1 MGVLETPSKAM
12 EKSLAFLIT
21 ILLGIALV
29 GATAEPEPWG
39 TYIAGYSPVYK
50 GYGYAGHGYTAP
62 PVSHGYSSYWKRD
75 ADARR
80 HGYGG
85 YRGGYSS
92 SYSRGG
98 GHGYGYG
105 RGHYG
110 KRDADARRHGY
121 GGYRGGYR
129 GGYSGYSY
137 GGYGGYA
144 GHRGGYWG

>member
-39 TYIAGYSPVYK
+39 TYVAGYSPVYA

-62 PVSHGYSSYWKRD
+62 LVSHGYSSYWKRD

-85 YRGGYSS
+85 YRGGY
-92 SYSRGG
+92 
-98 GHGYGYG
+98 
-105 RGHYG
+105 
-110 KRDADARRHGY
+110 
-121 GGYRGGYR
+121 RGGYS
-129 GGYSGYSY
+129 SGYSY
-137 GGYGGYA
+137 GGYGGYG
-144 GHRGGYWG
+144 GHHGGYHG